1 MAHGGGSK
9 GRVRRGC
16 VPVVAGEGGAMR
28 LAARYGLMSA
38 ILVFAIG
45 VMALGGAWLWG
56 GFVAAFLCS
65 TLVDEGSGNDDA
77 RPPPAL
83 AALMDAFLLA
93 TLPLLIVLTLV
104 FMTFVGDGDPFGLIA
119 LSAALGHDM
128 AAARLATDGFD
139 LLGGALSLGLLYGGA
154 GVTVAHELVHR
165 VNRPRDVEVG
175 RALLGLTLDTTF
187 AIEHVVTHHRYVGT
201 ERDPATA
208 RRGEY
213 VLAFVVRSTIGQL
226 RSAFAVEAERLRRLG
241 RPVLSFGNRAINGQI
256 YSLAFAL
263 AWIYAAGGWGL
274 LMFLALAAQGKFY
287 LEVVNY
293 IEHYGLVR
301 VPGTRV
307 EARHSWNC
315 DRLMSTLMLYKLP
328 RHSHH
333 HRQAMRPYWEL
344 EVDHAAPSM
353 PHGYM
358 TMILLAFVPPVWNKI
373 MTPRLAA
380 WDRTASPDERA
391 YLAERGLLTG

>member
-1 MAHGGGSK
+1 M
-9 GRVRRGC
+9 
-16 VPVVAGEGGAMR
+16 M
-28 LAARYGLMSA
+28 LAARYGLMTA

-45 VMALGGAWLWG
+45 VTALGGAWLWG
-56 GFVAAFLCS
+56 GFLAAFLCS
-65 TLVDEGSGNDDA
+65 TLVDEGAGNDDA
-77 RPPPAL
+77 RPSPAL
-83 AALMDAFLLA
+83 SALMDAFLLA
-93 TLPLLIVLTLV
+93 TLPLLLVLTLV
-104 FMTFVGDGDPFGLIA
+104 YMTFFSAGDPFGVIA
-119 LSAALGHDM
+119 LAAWLGHDM
-128 AAARLATDGFD
+128 VAARTGTNGID
-139 LLGGALSLGLLYGGA
+139 LLGGAMSLGLLYGGA

-187 AIEHVVTHHRYVGT
+187 AIEHVITHHRYVGT

-213 VLAFVVRSTIGQL
+213 VLAFVVRSTLGQV

-241 RPVLSFGNRAINGQI
+241 KPVVSLANRAINGQF

-263 AWIYAAGGWGL
+263 AWVYAAGWSGL
-274 LMFLALAAQGKFY
+274 GMFFLLAAQGKFY

-315 DRLMSTLMLYKLP
+315 DRLMSALMLYNLT

-344 EVDHAAPSM
+344 EVDHAAPTM

-373 MTPRLAA
+373 MAPRLAA
-380 WDRTASPDERA
+380 WDRSASPEERA
-391 YLAERGLLTG
+391 HLAERGLLTG